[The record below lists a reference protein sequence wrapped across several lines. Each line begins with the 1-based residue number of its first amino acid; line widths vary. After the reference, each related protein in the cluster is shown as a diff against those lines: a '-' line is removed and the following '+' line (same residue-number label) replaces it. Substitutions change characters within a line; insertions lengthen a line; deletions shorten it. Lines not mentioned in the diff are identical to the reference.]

1 MPKDFNEDIYLN
13 TQGYYNVIKTGSI
26 AWYVVRTAQILIL
39 FLIMMLPYLT
49 AIIVAGCL
57 GF

>member
-1 MPKDFNEDIYLN
+1 MKRFEDNIYFDFK
-13 TQGYYNVIKTGSI
+13 GKPYYIRTNSI
-26 AWYVVRTAQILIL
+26 AWYVVRTAQIFIV
-39 FLIMMLPYLT
+39 FLAMTLPYLT